1 MKKKILESDLKNI
14 KGGVAPI
21 VYPIAGYVMKQM
33 FEHSDQ
39 IIKGFKR
46 GWKKYK

>member
-21 VYPIAGYVMKQM
+21 VYPIAGYVMKTDVRTLR
-33 FEHSDQ
+33 SNN
-39 IIKGFKR
+39 KGI
-46 GWKKYK
+46 